1 MNSYERY
8 GSKITNDSMRLIVM
22 RLPSGAVASCS
33 ENISGFRSKRNAA
46 FVMFAV
52 ASLHARLHS
61 LIRFERRRQR
71 RRSALLRRSEAGA
84 KQDPRAG
91 DGLRVEIAS
100 GSVRRATEI
109 AWLRQVRAA
118 RRDEL
123 VRQDRLQPRAFLRVG
138 RVAFLRVVRA
148 EQLPQ
153 MGRADRHGASVVAED
168 SDVDP
173 AATRTTNRIR
183 MTNQKR
189 AASPGEMRS
198 ARRRPMAIKSHVVED
213 VGVGVGARKRKIG
226 RSRLEMRRLRL
237 LRAVVVVAA
246 AADGVVGRVPRIQ
259 NSL

>member
-1 MNSYERY
+1 
-8 GSKITNDSMRLIVM
+8 M

-33 ENISGFRSKRNAA
+33 ENISGFRSKRNAE

-52 ASLHARLHS
+52 ASLHVRLHS
-61 LIRFERRRQR
+61 LIRFERRRRR
-71 RRSALLRRSEAGA
+71 RRSARLRRSEAGV

-148 EQLPQ
+148 EQLPR

-173 AATRTTNRIR
+173 AATRTRNRTR

-189 AASPGEMRS
+189 AASPAEMRS
-198 ARRRPMAIKSHVVED
+198 ARRRPMAIKSHVA
-213 VGVGVGARKRKIG
+213 VGVAVAVGRRKIS

-237 LRAVVVVAA
+237 LRVAVVVAA
-246 AADGVVGRVPRIQ
+246 AAGGVVGRVPRIQ